1 MRSATLSIGMAAIR
15 HDVARLGLSISPDL
29 TKGGLPPLG
38 RSSLKEPSA
47 ELTCFDAGLSHWQLP
62 VERPTKF
69 ELVINL
75 KARSARSR
83 NSAWP
88 PHSHRRDD
96 RMKRRISGFARLRH
110 ASGCE

>member
-15 HDVARLGLSISPDL
+15 YDVARLGLSISPDL

-75 KARSARSR
+75 KAR
-83 NSAWP
+83 
-88 PHSHRRDD
+88 RRLVS
-96 RMKRRISGFARLRH
+96 KFRL
-110 ASGCE
+110 ASSLAPTR